1 MSLSAVEVERIL
13 SNGERITTNSDEQ
26 KDDATKNSHN
36 SHNSQPS
43 ELTKPDLNPLALYG
57 LAGEIVRA
65 VDPIT
70 ESDMVATLTNLLA
83 GFGNIVGPIPYVS
96 VGDARHYLN
105 IYVVQVGDTAK
116 GRKGTAW
123 ATPAAMLRNIDSDWA
138 DNRVTGGLSSGE
150 GVIYAVRDARYQ
162 SKPIREDGR
171 IVAYEDVLV
180 DKGEEDKRLFLL
192 EEEFSQALKV
202 MSREG
207 NILSQIIR
215 RAWDHKALVCLTK
228 NNPNKATG
236 AHISIVG
243 HITRNELLRHLVE
256 NEQTNGF
263 ANRFCWFMDSRSK
276 DLDNPPKTDT
286 GEFIPLIDRLRSAV
300 DFSRRVGE
308 MRRDATAAA
317 EGHLSRAIRHQAW
330 TGRSHDCSR

>member
-123 ATPAAMLRNIDSDWA
+123 ATPAAMLRNMI
-138 DNRVTGGLSSGE
+138 
-150 GVIYAVRDARYQ
+150 Q
-162 SKPIREDGR
+162 
-171 IVAYEDVLV
+171 
-180 DKGEEDKRLFLL
+180 
-192 EEEFSQALKV
+192 
-202 MSREG
+202 
-207 NILSQIIR
+207 
-215 RAWDHKALVCLTK
+215 
-228 NNPNKATG
+228 
-236 AHISIVG
+236 
-243 HITRNELLRHLVE
+243 
-256 NEQTNGF
+256 
-263 ANRFCWFMDSRSK
+263 
-276 DLDNPPKTDT
+276 
-286 GEFIPLIDRLRSAV
+286 
-300 DFSRRVGE
+300 
-308 MRRDATAAA
+308 
-317 EGHLSRAIRHQAW
+317 
-330 TGRSHDCSR
+330 TGRTTALPAACPAVKASYTPCVTHGTNPSRYARTAGS